1 MIPRERRTS
10 AASLM
15 HIAYVM
21 LRLSILV
28 HLQDNNVHLG
38 ANPETHS
45 KRGNGEGVRETQGG
59 VKAGSQCGE
68 LGISIYWELREG
80 LESESSQQR
89 AGKLECFLLGSVVF
103 QLSSWDIGSQPLWS
117 SLHAA

>member
-10 AASLM
+10 AASLV
-15 HIAYVM
+15 HIVCVM

-38 ANPETHS
+38 ANPETYS
-45 KRGNGEGVRETQGG
+45 KQGNGGVRETQGA
-59 VKAGSQCGE
+59 VKVGFHCGE
-68 LGISIYWELREG
+68 LGISIYWRLREG

-89 AGKLECFLLGSVVF
+89 AEKLECFLLGSVVF
-103 QLSSWDIGSQPLWS
+103 QFSSWDIGSQPLWS